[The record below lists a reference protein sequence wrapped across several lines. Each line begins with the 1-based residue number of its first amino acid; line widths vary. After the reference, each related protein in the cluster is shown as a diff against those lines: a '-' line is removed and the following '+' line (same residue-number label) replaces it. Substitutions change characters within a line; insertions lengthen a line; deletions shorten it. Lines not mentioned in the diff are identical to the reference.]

1 VSTSI
6 SKTKPVKN
14 TVIAGLDIG
23 SSKVAIIVGVLNEA
37 GQIDVAGLGTAPNSG
52 IRQGVVVNIEATT
65 ESIRKAREEA
75 ELMSGYSI
83 DKVWVSVSG
92 LHIKSF
98 ESRGMVAI
106 KNKEVSPFDIERVIE
121 AAKAV
126 VVPADRT
133 VLHVIPREFKVDGQD
148 GILDP
153 LGMSGVRLESS
164 VHIVTGG
171 QTAINN
177 TVKCTEK
184 AGLKV
189 AGLVLDQLATSMSV
203 LSQDEKNLGVCCIDI
218 GGNST
223 NLIYFINGSV
233 AHTSQIPVGGFH
245 FTQDVAIGLRTPQIS
260 AEELKKK
267 YGCAL
272 AAMVNDQDT
281 IDVEGVGGRK
291 LRTVLKRDL
300 AEVLE
305 PRAEEALSLIHNDM
319 RMSGLMPM
327 LGSGIVLTG
336 GASQLDGLIEMGEF
350 VFDIPVRRG
359 APGKVGGLTDLV
371 RSAGYATATG
381 LLLYGLSQTK
391 TAHSDLENGDF
402 LAESLSGF
410 SKKLK
415 ELFGDMF

>member
-1 VSTSI
+1 M
-6 SKTKPVKN
+6 
-14 TVIAGLDIG
+14 A
-23 SSKVAIIVGVLNEA
+23 
-37 GQIDVAGLGTAPNSG
+37 
-52 IRQGVVVNIEATT
+52 
-65 ESIRKAREEA
+65 
-75 ELMSGYSI
+75 
-83 DKVWVSVSG
+83 
-92 LHIKSF
+92 
-98 ESRGMVAI
+98 
-106 KNKEVSPFDIERVIE
+106 
-121 AAKAV
+121 
-126 VVPADRT
+126 
-133 VLHVIPREFKVDGQD
+133 
-148 GILDP
+148 
-153 LGMSGVRLESS
+153 
-164 VHIVTGG
+164 
-171 QTAINN
+171 
-177 TVKCTEK
+177 
-184 AGLKV
+184 
-189 AGLVLDQLATSMSV
+189 V

-391 TAHSDLENGDF
+391 TAHSDIENGDF